1 MLRAAL
7 FALPLLLV
15 ATLTAC
21 GGDQTDVTIVA
32 LTRTP
37 DPPPTDAA
45 SDSTAAPLGTPT
57 AGTATPEPEPS
68 VQLPAAPENLLTGGT
83 MVAAYLA
90 GGQADSAGCL
100 PELVKAWGLGVTDGA
115 RCATGDIDGDGRDEY
130 VFVLTVPAIE
140 PPYAGEVWFFQSDDE
155 DYRLFA
161 SARQLVN
168 EVISGVQIVSA
179 GDLTGDASP
188 DVVVSWQS
196 CDASRCVTDLLIAS
210 AHRGTLED
218 LAPDDATVEALESIT
233 VEDATGDGRLDL
245 VLRAGGVTSPG
256 AGPPRRFTRTLSW
269 GGLRFFVVDVSDPP
283 DYVFHALVDA
293 DAAFAAAN
301 YAGARQLYVDAAR
314 DRTLEDWKLQTGSP
328 PGREELVPYALLR
341 AGLAALRG
349 GDSSGALLLL
359 AQAVSGH
366 ESSLHG
372 IAAATYLA
380 ALTGGKTPPEACSAM
395 ETYLQTRAADFARAW
410 DYGFANPEHS
420 ITSICR

>member
-1 MLRAAL
+1 M
-7 FALPLLLV
+7 
-15 ATLTAC
+15 
-21 GGDQTDVTIVA
+21 A

-37 DPPPTDAA
+37 APTPTSAT
-45 SDSTAAPLGTPT
+45 SESTATSFGTPT

-83 MVAAYLA
+83 RVAAYLA
-90 GGQADSAGCL
+90 GGRADSAGCL
-100 PELVKAWGLGVTDGA
+100 PELVEAWGLGGTDGA
-115 RCATGDIDGDGRDEY
+115 RCATGDIDGDGLDEY
-130 VFVLTVPAIE
+130 VFLLTVPASE
-140 PPYAGEVWFFQSDDE
+140 PPYAGEVWFFESDDE
-155 DYRLFA
+155 EHHLFA

-168 EVISGVQIVSA
+168 EVISGVQIVSSD
-179 GDLTGDASP
+179 DLTGDGSP

-218 LAPDDATVEALESIT
+218 LSPEDAAVEALESIA

-256 AGPPRRFTRTLSW
+256 AGPARRFTRTLSW

-293 DAAFAAAN
+293 DAAFAAAD
-301 YAGARQLYVDAAR
+301 YPTARQQYLDAAR
-314 DRTLEDWKLQTGSP
+314 NRTLEDWKLQTGSP
-328 PGREELVPYALLR
+328 PGREELVPYALFR
-341 AGLAALRG
+341 SALAALRS
-349 GDSSGALLLL
+349 GDSSAALILLG
-359 AQAVSGH
+359 QAVSGH

-372 IAAATYLA
+372 VAAATYLA
-380 ALTGGKTPPEACSAM
+380 ALTGGNTPPEACSAM
-395 ETYLQTRAADFARAW
+395 ETYLQTRAVDFARAW

-420 ITSICR
+420 ITAICR

>member
-1 MLRAAL
+1 MLRTAL
-7 FALPLLLV
+7 FALPLLLA

-37 DPPPTDAA
+37 APPTSAT
-45 SDSTAAPLGTPT
+45 SESTAISPGTPT
-57 AGTATPEPEPS
+57 AGTATPGPEAS
-68 VQLPAAPENLLTGGT
+68 VQLPAAPENLLVGGT
-83 MVAAYLA
+83 LVAAYLA
-90 GGQADSAGCL
+90 GGRADSAGCL
-100 PELVKAWGLGVTDGA
+100 PELVEAWGLGNTDGA
-115 RCATGDIDGDGRDEY
+115 RCATGDIDGDRRDEF
-130 VFVLTVPAIE
+130 VFLLTVPAGE

-168 EVISGVQIVSA
+168 EVIAGVQIVSA
-179 GDLTGDASP
+179 DDFTGDGSP
-188 DVVVSWQS
+188 DIVVSWQW
-196 CDASRCVTDLLIAS
+196 CDASRCVTDLLVAS
-210 AHRGTLED
+210 AHRGTLEN
-218 LAPDDATVEALESIT
+218 LAPDDAAVEALESIT
-233 VEDATGDGRLDL
+233 VEDVTGDSRLDL
-245 VLRAGGVTSPG
+245 VLVAGGVTSPG

-269 GGLRFFVVDVSDPP
+269 SGLRFFVVDVPDLP

-293 DAAFAAAN
+293 DAAFAAAD
-301 YAGARQLYVDAAR
+301 YAAARQLHFDAAR
-314 DRTLEDWKLQTGSP
+314 DRTLEDWKLQAGNP
-328 PGREELVPYALLR
+328 PGREELVPYALFR

-349 GDSSGALLLL
+349 GDSSGALLLF

-372 IAAATYLA
+372 VAAATYLA
-380 ALTGGKTPPEACSAM
+380 ALTEGRTPLEACSAM

-420 ITSICR
+420 ITAICR